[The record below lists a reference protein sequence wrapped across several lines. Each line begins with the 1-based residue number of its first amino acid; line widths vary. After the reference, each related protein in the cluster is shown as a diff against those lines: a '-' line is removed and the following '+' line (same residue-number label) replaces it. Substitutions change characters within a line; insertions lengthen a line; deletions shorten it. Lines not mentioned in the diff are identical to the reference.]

1 MSDDET
7 SLRTPE
13 KKKDG
18 WFILMQIGKKKYS
31 WISRGRDDHS
41 VKCSTC
47 YNYNFTISHGGE
59 NNIRRHLQSKTH
71 IANVQAIGST

>member
-18 WFILMQIGKKKYS
+18 WFILMQIGKKS
-31 WISRGRDDHS
+31 IVGL
-41 VKCSTC
+41 VVAET
-47 YNYNFTISHGGE
+47 TI
-59 NNIRRHLQSKTH
+59 
-71 IANVQAIGST
+71 V